1 MKYNWDL
8 TKIFK
13 DETEIDDAYSE
24 LFTLLD
30 ELETYKGKVLKSASN
45 LSRVLYLDERID
57 YLSEKIYVYSN
68 LAYYSDMANSKYR
81 ELTSRA
87 DNMLNKLRDVTSF
100 LTPELM
106 ESDFESVKKIISED
120 SSLEKYTHSLER
132 IYRYKEH
139 TLSKEEE
146 RILSNV
152 ADSLDSCED
161 AFSQLDNTDL
171 NLGYMK
177 DENGKRVKLTNHNFT
192 TMLSSKNERVRKTA
206 FKKLYNYF
214 KEHINTISSLYLGN
228 IKADC
233 FYAKTKKYKNSLVA
247 HLYPDNV
254 NEELYKNLIKVTNNN
269 VKSLQ
274 KYYKTKGKSI
284 NKKLHMYDMYLN
296 TSTLIEEKIPY
307 EEGVKIC
314 NKALDVLGEYY
325 LEKFNY
331 IINNRSVD
339 VYPKDN
345 KRSGAYQWG
354 VYAIDPYVSLNYEE
368 NIDSVSTLIH
378 EMGHA
383 MHSYL
388 SDTNQDYIY
397 AGYSIFLAEIASTV
411 NEILLSNYLIKN
423 CKTKEEKIYYL
434 VEFLDKFKA
443 TVFRQVMFAE
453 FEYLTHKNFE
463 EGKAITKDYFCN
475 LYYDLNKK
483 QFGNSLVVD
492 KEIQYEWARI
502 PHFYTSFYVYKYA
515 TGFISALVIADK
527 LTNEKDFK
535 DKYIKFLSSGN
546 TKYPLELLKELD
558 IDLCDEKTLD
568 KAFKLFDEKVD
579 ELNKLV
585 SENE

>member
-13 DETEIDDAYSE
+13 DEKEIEDAYSE

-206 FKKLYNYF
+206 FKKMYNYF

-453 FEYLTHKNFE
+453 FEYLAHKDFE
-463 EGKAITKDYFCN
+463 EGKAITKDYLCN

>member
-13 DETEIDDAYSE
+13 DEKEIEDAYSE

-87 DNMLNKLRDVTSF
+87 DNMLSKLRDVTSF

-132 IYRYKEH
+132 VYRYKEH

-206 FKKLYNYF
+206 FKKMYNYF

-453 FEYLTHKNFE
+453 FEYLAHKDFE
-463 EGKAITKDYFCN
+463 EGKAITKDYLCN